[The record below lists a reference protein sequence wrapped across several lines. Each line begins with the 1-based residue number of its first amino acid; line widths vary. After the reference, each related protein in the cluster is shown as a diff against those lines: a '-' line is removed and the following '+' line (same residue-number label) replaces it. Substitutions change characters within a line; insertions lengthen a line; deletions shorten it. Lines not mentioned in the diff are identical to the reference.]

1 MNKIKILLISLLLSL
16 FSFSIVIANEFIG
29 VVAVGVGNISNQKNE
44 KLITGSKIYFR
55 DTIIVSEQSNAQI
68 LLLDETALT
77 IGEKSEL
84 TIDDFVYDPQTK
96 VGKIV
101 SNIKVGTVRVITGEI
116 SKQNPENLEVNIPT
130 GSVGA
135 RGTEF
140 IVVTESDKKSTV
152 VLLGPGEN
160 NSLGMVP
167 GILNISDGVNIVNVT
182 TPGFQ
187 SVVFKWEL

>member
-1 MNKIKILLISLLLSL
+1 MNKIKIILTSLLLSL
-16 FSFSIVIANEFIG
+16 FSFSLVIANEFIG

-44 KLITGSKIYFR
+44 KLITGSKIYFG

-116 SKQNPENLEVNIPT
+116 SKQNPDNLEVNIPT

-152 VLLGPGEN
+152 VLLGPGKRN
-160 NSLGMVP
+160 TLGMIP
-167 GILNISDGVNIVNVT
+167 GILNVSDGSNTVNIS

-187 SVVFKWEL
+187 SVVFEWKT

>member
-1 MNKIKILLISLLLSL
+1 MNKLKTLTLSLLIAI
-16 FSFSIVIANEFIG
+16 FSISFAFSNDVIG
-29 VVAVGVGNISNQKNE
+29 VVAAGIGNIFNQKNE
-44 KLITGSKIYFR
+44 QLSTGSKIYFG
-55 DTIIVSEQSNAQI
+55 DTIIVKEKSSAQI

-84 TIDDFVYDPQTK
+84 TIDDFVYDPQSK
-96 VGKIV
+96 AGKIV
-101 SNIKVGTVRVITGEI
+101 SSIKLGTVRIVTGEI
-116 SKQNPENLEVNIPT
+116 SNQNPDNLEVNIPT

-140 IVVTESDKKSTV
+140 VVVTESDQKSTV
-152 VLLGPGEN
+152 VLLGPGKK

-167 GILNISDGVNIVNVT
+167 GTLNISDGINTVNVS

-187 SVVFKWEL
+187 SVVFK

>member
-16 FSFSIVIANEFIG
+16 FTFSLVIANEFIG

-44 KLITGSKIYFR
+44 KLITGSKIYFG

-101 SNIKVGTVRVITGEI
+101 SNIKVGTVKVITGEI

-152 VLLGPGEN
+152 VLLGPGKRN
-160 NSLGMVP
+160 TLGMIP
-167 GILNISDGVNIVNVT
+167 GILNVSDGSNTINIS

-187 SVVFKWEL
+187 SVVFE

>member
-1 MNKIKILLISLLLSL
+1 MNKIKILLTSLLLSL
-16 FSFSIVIANEFIG
+16 FSFSLVIANEFIG

-44 KLITGSKIYFR
+44 KLITGSKIYFG

-96 VGKIV
+96 VGKIG

-116 SKQNPENLEVNIPT
+116 SKQNPDNLEVNIPT

-152 VLLGPGEN
+152 VLLGPGKRN
-160 NSLGMVP
+160 TLGMIP
-167 GILNISDGVNIVNVT
+167 GILNVSDGSNTVNIS

-187 SVVFKWEL
+187 SVVFEWKT

>member
-44 KLITGSKIYFR
+44 KLITGSKIYFG

-116 SKQNPENLEVNIPT
+116 SKQNPKNLEVNIPT

-152 VLLGPGEN
+152 VLLGPGKRN
-160 NSLGMVP
+160 TLGMIP
-167 GILNISDGVNIVNVT
+167 GILNVSDGSNTVNIS

-187 SVVFKWEL
+187 SVVFE

>member
-1 MNKIKILLISLLLSL
+1 MNKIKIILISLLLSL
-16 FSFSIVIANEFIG
+16 FSFSIGIANEFIG

-44 KLITGSKIYFR
+44 KLITGSKIYFG

-152 VLLGPGEN
+152 VLLGPGKRN
-160 NSLGMVP
+160 TLGMIP
-167 GILNISDGVNIVNVT
+167 GILNVSDGSNTVNIS

-187 SVVFKWEL
+187 SVVFEWKT

>member
-1 MNKIKILLISLLLSL
+1 MNKIEILLTSLLISL

-44 KLITGSKIYFR
+44 KLITGSKIYFG

-152 VLLGPGEN
+152 VLLGPGKRN
-160 NSLGMVP
+160 TLGMIP
-167 GILNISDGVNIVNVT
+167 GILNVSDGSNTVNIS

-187 SVVFKWEL
+187 SVVFEWKI